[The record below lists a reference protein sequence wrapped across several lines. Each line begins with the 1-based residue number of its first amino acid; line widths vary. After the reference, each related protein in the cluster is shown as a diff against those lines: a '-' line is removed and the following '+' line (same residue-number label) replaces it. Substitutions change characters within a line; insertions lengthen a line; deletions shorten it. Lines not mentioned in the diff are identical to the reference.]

1 MSYPDSLTPQSP
13 RSSRSIWSWVTN
25 RDEYGR
31 KWSWPILINYHC
43 TWKLVLKKL
52 KCRLV
57 TNLPI
62 VINIEKLLQ
71 EYGKIISVDRGRIQA
86 LHVTYFIQITHISGW
101 YIGVGNPLFFPYTFQ
116 FTCVTFSVNTTIR
129 RLKSFP
135 LLIRS
140 FITSASIF
148 VDRELCAGP
157 DTVYIG
163 VAPSSLTLD
172 DDVSTHVSRR
182 FNSRGRPAATASNIS
197 SFHFQNRISIN
208 FYNVS
213 HVYTNEGRKT
223 KQWIS
228 IMTYKSTV

>member
-1 MSYPDSLTPQSP
+1 M
-13 RSSRSIWSWVTN
+13 
-25 RDEYGR
+25 GR
-31 KWSWPILINYHC
+31 N
-43 TWKLVLKKL
+43 T
-52 KCRLV
+52 
-57 TNLPI
+57 
-62 VINIEKLLQ
+62 
-71 EYGKIISVDRGRIQA
+71 
-86 LHVTYFIQITHISGW
+86 
-101 YIGVGNPLFFPYTFQ
+101 LFFPYSFQ
-116 FTCVTFSVNTTIR
+116 FTCVTFSVNTRIH

-140 FITSASIF
+140 FITSAAVF

-197 SFHFQNRISIN
+197 SFHFQNRVSIK
-208 FYNVS
+208 FYHVS
-213 HVYTNEGRKT
+213 HVYTNESRKT

-228 IMTYKSTV
+228 IMTYKSTVLHSCIWIWSKIDRSEFAFFAECMFLDGLYHVRWTLSI